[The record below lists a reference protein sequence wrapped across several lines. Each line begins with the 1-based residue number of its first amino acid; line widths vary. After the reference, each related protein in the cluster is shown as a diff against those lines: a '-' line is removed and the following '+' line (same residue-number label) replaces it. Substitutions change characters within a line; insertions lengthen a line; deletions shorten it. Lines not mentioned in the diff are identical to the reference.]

1 MDGSLVPLDL
11 QSVIATMIKAQASQG
26 SPGPS
31 SSDAMSSQQ
40 ATYLQQEPLSDE
52 LPRTVTGEFDVEIFI
67 EELKNFPCLW
77 NTSLRSYH
85 EKHTKQN
92 SWMVQSEKFGKNVDF
107 LKIQLKY
114 LKDNLKRCLDKR
126 NKETRSGASHT
137 NLPKCK
143 YFDQLSFMHDK
154 VSSRQTESNV
164 SLEPTEPTC
173 SELTDRDV
181 CPSTDLLSKE
191 EPVKRK
197 NLEIPNGKGKK
208 ARQGLG

>member
-1 MDGSLVPLDL
+1 MEIVLTMDGSVVSLDL
-11 QSVIATMIKAQASQG
+11 QSVIATIIKAQASQG

-92 SWMVQSEKFGKNVDF
+92 SWMVLSEKFGKNG
-107 LKIQLKY
+107 
-114 LKDNLKRCLDKR
+114 KDGVAL
-126 NKETRSGASHT
+126 
-137 NLPKCK
+137 
-143 YFDQLSFMHDK
+143 FQ
-154 VSSRQTESNV
+154 
-164 SLEPTEPTC
+164 
-173 SELTDRDV
+173 
-181 CPSTDLLSKE
+181 
-191 EPVKRK
+191 
-197 NLEIPNGKGKK
+197 
-208 ARQGLG
+208 